1 MWKIKYV
8 VYFHYDCKR
17 GKSAR
22 RGNSPLHLKWPTLE
36 LNWQFLMGSFVR
48 GLKFRGPF
56 WHPLN
61 SNVAPVFSKLALL
74 MVQFG
79 PYNWVNLAQK
89 WCQKQPHFNGAE
101 LTPSQCQTGLACFGP
116 KKLNIWAKSTL
127 FILQC
132 TVGLFLNPSSVV
144 LSSIPKGWKLK

>member
-1 MWKIKYV
+1 MWKIKHV

-101 LTPSQCQTGLACFGP
+101 LTPRPQASAKLDSLVLAPRNSTFGP
-116 KKLNIWAKSTL
+116 NQL
-127 FILQC
+127 FSFYSALWGYFWIQA
-132 TVGLFLNPSSVV
+132 V
-144 LSSIPKGWKLK
+144 